1 MFVFKGQWKHRW
13 KWKLLSHVWPLWP
26 HGLYSPWNSPG
37 QNAGVSSLSFLQG
50 IFPTQRSNPGL
61 PNCRWILNQLSH
73 KGRSRILEWVAHPL
87 SSGSSQPRNRT
98 RVSCIAGRFFTTCA
112 IREARGTTDSK
123 SKHLNSKWIFFYKS
137 CNLGQRNI
145 SVLGPVWKMKT
156 CVSSKQI
163 RGPAASPPLLERQH
177 PRLPLLNGNLHFQ
190 EILQVGHKLGK
201 HCLRG
206 FLAFPWV
213 LKFCLYT

>member
-1 MFVFKGQWKHRW
+1 MSDSLQ
-13 KWKLLSHVWPLWP
+13 PY
-26 HGLYSPWNSPG
+26 GLYSPWNSPG
-37 QNAGVSSLSFLQG
+37 QNTGVSSLSFLQG
-50 IFPTQRSNPGL
+50 IFPAQGLNPSL

-73 KGRSRILEWVAHPL
+73 TGRSRILEWVAHPL

-98 RVSCIAGRFFTTCA
+98 GVSCIAGRFFANWA

-123 SKHLNSKWIFFYKS
+123 SKHLNSKWVFYKLYD
-137 CNLGQRNI
+137 LGQLNL

-156 CVSSKQI
+156 FVSSKQI
-163 RGPAASPPLLERQH
+163 RGPAASPPLLERQN

-190 EILQVGHKLGK
+190 EILQAGHKLGK

-213 LKFCLYT
+213 LKFCLCT